1 MLASSLN
8 QTITSQ
14 EGRIHTSVV
23 QNVQPN
29 VMKISVNNKVERI
42 SKGEFI
48 TSSEKA
54 SCHLCAE
61 TEKN

>member
-29 VMKISVNNKVERI
+29 VMKITVNNKVERTL
-42 SKGEFI
+42 KGEFI
-48 TSSEKA
+48 TFSEKA

-61 TEKN
+61 TENN